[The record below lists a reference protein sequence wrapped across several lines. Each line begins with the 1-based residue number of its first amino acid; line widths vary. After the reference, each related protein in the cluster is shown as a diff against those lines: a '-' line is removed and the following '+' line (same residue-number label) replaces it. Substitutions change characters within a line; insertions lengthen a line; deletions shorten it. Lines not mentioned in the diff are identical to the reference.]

1 MKKYLSL
8 LLALCMSLSLAA
20 CGGKDNSAADSV
32 EIVVFAAAS
41 MEESLN
47 AAIEGYKAVA
57 PEVTVVATYD
67 SSSLLLSA
75 ASCARRRFSLSTAII
90 S

>member
-8 LLALCMSLSLAA
+8 LLALCMSLPLAA

-47 AAIEGYKAVA
+47 AAIAA
-57 PEVTVVATYD
+57 A
-67 SSSLLLSA
+67 LLMWERS
-75 ASCARRRFSLSTAII
+75 RVQ
-90 S
+90 